1 MGLGLVVNVFSLC
14 LGMFAVH
21 TDHAANMSR
30 HSDRWMT
37 WEKTA
42 VNLAWLGFADLHSKI
57 SHYFINVGSTFM
69 GSDLNEVLISS
80 EFLCLAKSFWI
91 YIWMEFDVLYMYID
105 TF

>member
-1 MGLGLVVNVFSLC
+1 MGPGLVVNVFTRC

-21 TDHAANMSR
+21 TDHAANLSR
-30 HSDRWMT
+30 HGDRWMT

-69 GSDLNEVLISS
+69 GSELNEVLISS
-80 EFLCLAKSFWI
+80 DFFMLCKIIL
-91 YIWMEFDVLYMYID
+91 EL
-105 TF
+105 

>member
-1 MGLGLVVNVFSLC
+1 MGPGLVVNVFTCC

-21 TDHAANMSR
+21 TDHAANLSR
-30 HSDRWMT
+30 HNNRWMT

-69 GSDLNEVLISS
+69 GSDLNEVLIYSDFFKLGKIIL
-80 EFLCLAKSFWI
+80 EL
-91 YIWMEFDVLYMYID
+91 
-105 TF
+105 